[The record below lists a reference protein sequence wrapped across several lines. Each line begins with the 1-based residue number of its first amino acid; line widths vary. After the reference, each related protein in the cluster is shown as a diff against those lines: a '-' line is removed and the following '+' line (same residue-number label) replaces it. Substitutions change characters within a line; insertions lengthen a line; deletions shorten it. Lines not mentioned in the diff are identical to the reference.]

1 MSWKTPKKRKRK
13 LIIIK
18 KNYLNRDHGEV
29 PFTVLV
35 TVTSFLGVVILTL
48 NFRQRLIG
56 NITQV
61 H

>member
-18 KNYLNRDHGEV
+18 KYLNRDHGEV

-35 TVTSFLGVVILTL
+35 TVTSFLGVVILPL

-56 NITQV
+56 NLSQV